1 MNWDNII
8 CTFASTGCASTVERK
23 LREFSN
29 KRWEKLRFTPLAN
42 TSGSDFLQLL
52 NIGGTATSVYLK
64 AIQAIALE
72 TGLITHPIL
81 PKKLWPK
88 HTPKPRRAI
97 TEEEHRRLG
106 SNTRRFYWRAFYEI
120 LWETGAAQS
129 DAANLRIE
137 NTNLDDGIIAYQRLK
152 TGVRAAQKISPK
164 LIKLLKSLKKGRKS
178 GFFTPFIQN
187 MDSKDRATIFRRKC
201 ILLDIKGVT
210 LHSYRYAWAER
221 AFELGLPERLAM
233 VALGHNSAAI
243 HRAYSKNAKIVCP
256 SLSEIAANKLASAN

>member
-1 MNWDNII
+1 MG
-8 CTFASTGCASTVERK
+8 CTKTY
-23 LREFSN
+23 
-29 KRWEKLRFTPLAN
+29 
-42 TSGSDFLQLL
+42 
-52 NIGGTATSVYLK
+52 VYLGTLQK
-64 AIQAIALE
+64 LAIE
-72 TGLITHPIL
+72 VGLLTHPIL
-81 PKKLWPK
+81 PKRMWPK
-88 HTPKPRRAI
+88 PAKSERRAI

-106 SNTRRFYWRAFYEI
+106 LNLGTTRWKTFLEI

-164 LIKLLKSLKKGRKS
+164 LNKLLKSLKNGRKS
-178 GFFTPFIQN
+178 GFFTPFIQE

-201 ILLDIKGVT
+201 ILLDIRGVT

-256 SLSEIAANKLASAN
+256 SLSEIASNNLASAN